1 MAKATGVLLFP
12 FPFRQEIRIFSKP
25 VSGFMRFVRL
35 QNRRK
40 VKTMLF
46 RHSIRQVFRTP
57 VRTLA
62 YLAVMAMACA
72 FFTIGLNLRQS
83 AKANIQAI
91 YDSFDVI
98 ATPRLTA
105 PVDWFGAL
113 TGITDPDYVGTFPA
127 ETDLPVLEALY
138 DQPQVSSVDVRNQF
152 GAYVADELVTDA
164 TLGQSDYYYYDETEV
179 VIFRYKGSEPLTV
192 PGLKY
197 ERWADTDP
205 SGQVVYKY
213 ERGAYIRFPAEV
225 LYSAF
230 GRAEY
235 GTTLAISNC
244 ITAEELRPQEWDDF
258 RYTPDFPMGT
268 RGEDGLLDGGFVL
281 EPGKTYILLA
291 EGVVSAG
298 RFQTTGLLDVLRI
311 EISNNRYLN
320 SGGRM
325 VRDAD
330 GQFARLY
337 YLSNDF
343 YAPIAEYTEDF
354 WDTERGDFFRQA
366 AEVSAINS
374 RSLTAITTSDMNAM
388 LPFSTGDVF
397 ISQGRGLTEEDHA
410 AGAKVCLV
418 SQTLADV
425 NQWQIG
431 DTLDFQ
437 FFRSDYPMNDTVV
450 AHESLYYADLFEDRA
465 KLFRNP
471 VGGSRFSGTAMD
483 DFFDSGTY
491 TIVGFYGGQVTLCG
505 AALNN
510 NYFYNR
516 LEGFDRHMVIL
527 PTSSVHNTPPPLQS
541 EYSVSIRLDPFG
553 AQDYLADI
561 KAQGLLGQQEN
572 GITVDL
578 TVYDKGLTKIL
589 PGLRRLEQ
597 ISDLLFLLALTVT
610 VLTVLVLAVLQV
622 WQKSREMAVLRSLG
636 TSRGKAMALLL
647 TGLLLV
653 SLIGAALGAAMG
665 GLLSDRLVTQILDTA
680 AQQAPITAFEPTGD
694 SAKEEPFVFQGG
706 GGWTTAAMACGIQ
719 TVAFTVLLMVLFRR
733 EANRPPLTCLGTK
746 E

>member
-1 MAKATGVLLFP
+1 
-12 FPFRQEIRIFSKP
+12 
-25 VSGFMRFVRL
+25 
-35 QNRRK
+35 
-40 VKTMLF
+40 MLF
-46 RHSIRQVFRTP
+46 RRSIQQVLRTP
-57 VRTLA
+57 IRTLA
-62 YLAVMAMACA
+62 YFVVIAIACA

-98 ATPRLTA
+98 ATPQLTA
-105 PVDWFGAL
+105 PVDWFGTL
-113 TGITDPDYVGTFPA
+113 TEITDPDYKGTFPA

-152 GAYVADELVTDA
+152 GAYVAEELVTDA

-225 LYSAF
+225 LWSAF

-244 ITAEELRPQEWDDF
+244 ITAEELQPQEWGGQS
-258 RYTPDFPMGT
+258 YIPDFPMGT
-268 RGEDGLLDGGFVL
+268 RGEDGQLDGGFVL

-298 RFQTTGLLDVLRI
+298 RFQTAGLLDVLRV
-311 EISNNRYLN
+311 EIGNNRYLN

-337 YLSNDF
+337 YLPCDF

-366 AEVSAINS
+366 AEVSAIDS
-374 RSLTAITTSDMNAM
+374 HSLTAITTSDMNAM

-397 ISQGRGLTEEDHA
+397 ISQGRGLTEEDHTN
-410 AGAKVCLV
+410 GAKVCLV

-437 FFRSDYPMNDTVV
+437 FFQSDYPMNDTVV
-450 AHESLYYADLFEDRA
+450 AHESLYISDLFEDR
-465 KLFRNP
+465 LERFRNP
-471 VGGSRFSGTAMD
+471 VSGSRFSGTAMD

-491 TIVGFYGGQVTLCG
+491 TIVGFYDGQVTLCG
-505 AALNN
+505 MPLNN

-527 PTSSVHNTPPPLQS
+527 PTSSVHNAPPPMQS

-553 AQDYLADI
+553 AQDYLAAI
-561 KAQGLLGQQEN
+561 KAQDLLGQQEN

-578 TVYDKGLTKIL
+578 TVYDKGLTKIIPSL
-589 PGLRRLEQ
+589 VRLEQ
-597 ISDLLFLLALTVT
+597 VSQLLFALSLVVA
-610 VLTVLVLAVLQV
+610 VLTVLVLAVIHC

-636 TSRGKAMALLL
+636 TSKGRAMALLL
-647 TGLLLV
+647 IGLLLI
-653 SLIGAALGAAMG
+653 SLVGAALGATAG
-665 GLLSDRLVTQILDTA
+665 GAISDRLVTRIMDHA
-680 AQQAPITAFEPTGD
+680 AQQAPITNFEPTGD
-694 SAKEEPFVFQGG
+694 SGREEDFVFQGG
-706 GGWTTAAMACGIQ
+706 GGWQTAALACGIQ
-719 TVAFTVLLMVLFRR
+719 TAAFALLLSVLFLR
-733 EANRPPLTCLGTK
+733 EANRPPLTRLGTK